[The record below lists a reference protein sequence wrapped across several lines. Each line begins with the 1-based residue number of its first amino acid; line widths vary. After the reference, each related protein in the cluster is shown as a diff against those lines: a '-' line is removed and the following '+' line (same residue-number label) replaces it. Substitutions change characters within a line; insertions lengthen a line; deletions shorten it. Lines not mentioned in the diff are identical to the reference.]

1 MLKLKQLLGP
11 VVGDVVM
18 DVSTLSLDAEGNKV
32 GIGTTG
38 ATATLHVFEP
48 TEGDAVVQFNSGDN
62 FPTVNRGLVLK
73 GLQLVLQDMQDL
85 NGYLMLK
92 VLVVD

>member
-1 MLKLKQLLGP
+1 MAQTKAQLLGP

-18 DVSTLSLDAEGNKV
+18 DVTTLSLDAEGNKV

-62 FPTVNRGLVLK
+62 FPTVNR
-73 GLQLVLQDMQDL
+73 
-85 NGYLMLK
+85 
-92 VLVVD
+92 